1 MVEKTIGD
9 LLRENRVK
17 SHLTLSDIEERSGIP
32 SHYLLAL
39 ELDQFTILPSESV
52 ESCLLKYANLVGLS
66 PETILAKYRGEKET
80 PLPKEEPKQAV
91 TPEVT
96 FPDKAEVPQIAE
108 EPEAPVVS
116 VTTEE
121 EKASE
126 EDSSEKGSY
135 KPITGTR
142 SSRYRQTE
150 PSKGNSWPIVVLSA
164 VAAAILAFVAY
175 TVWTQT
181 SQGQKTTASSYS
193 VTSNQ
198 SSSSSSTASSSTS
211 ESSSSQAPTITTEG
225 SGNQLM
231 ATISGA
237 TAPVEVS
244 ISYSGQSGSWVSV
257 TNTEAG
263 STEATLNSAN
273 PTLTANLASGTTSSV
288 ITLGMTEGISIT
300 INGQTL
306 DMSALTVSD
315 LTYITLTI
323 Q

>member
-126 EDSSEKGSY
+126 EDSSDKGSY

-150 PSKGNSWPIVVLSA
+150 SSKGNSWPIVVLSA

-244 ISYSGQSGSWVSV
+244 ISYNGQSGSWVSV